1 MNELLL
7 GISLGFG
14 AGIAP
19 GPLLA
24 LVMTTTLQRGLLAG
38 IRVALSPLVTD
49 APIILLCLLVLNS
62 LPPSFHGII
71 SFIGGLFVIY
81 LGIDGLREARH
92 ATLEIKTTND
102 SGARDLLRG
111 AMVNALSPHPWIF
124 WLGVGAIKV
133 VDAWK
138 KSSANAFAFLFGF
151 FLLLIGCKVLIAS
164 GLAFGRRWLTLP
176 VYRGLLTVGGLAL
189 LVAGGFLLFEA
200 VREFTRA

>member
-49 APIILLCLLVLNS
+49 APIILLCVLVLSS

-71 SFIGGLFVIY
+71 SLIGGLFVIY
-81 LGIDGLREARH
+81 LGIDGLREAQH
-92 ATLEIKTTND
+92 ATLEIKPTPD

-124 WLGVGAIKV
+124 WLGVGAVKV

-138 KSSANAFAFLFGF
+138 KSPANAFAFLFGF

-176 VYRGLLTVGGLAL
+176 LYRGLLTIGGLAL
-189 LVAGGFLLFEA
+189 LVAGGFLLLGA
-200 VREFTRA
+200 VQEFTRV

>member
-14 AGIAP
+14 AGISP

-24 LVMTTTLQRGLLAG
+24 LVMTTTLQRGLMAG
-38 IRVALSPLVTD
+38 IRVALSPLLTD
-49 APIILLCLLVLNS
+49 APIILLCVLVLTA
-62 LPPSFHGII
+62 LPPSFHNII
-71 SFIGGLFVIY
+71 SLIGGLFVIY

-92 ATLEIKTTND
+92 ATLEIKTSTD

-111 AMVNALSPHPWIF
+111 ALVNALSPHPWLF
-124 WLGVGAIKV
+124 WLGVGAVKL

-138 KSSANAFAFLFGF
+138 QSPANAFGFLFGF
-151 FLLLIGCKVLIAS
+151 FLLLIGCKIVIAS

-176 VYRGLLTVGGLAL
+176 LYRGLLTVGGLAL
-189 LVAGGFLLFEA
+189 LVAGGFLLLGA
-200 VREFTRA
+200 VRGFTA

>member
-7 GISLGFG
+7 GLSLGFG
-14 AGIAP
+14 AGISP
-19 GPLLA
+19 GPLLT

-49 APIILLCLLVLNS
+49 APIILLCVLVLS
-62 LPPSFHGII
+62 GLPPSFHGII
-71 SFIGGLFVIY
+71 SLIGGLFVMY
-81 LGIDGLREARH
+81 LGVDGLGEARH
-92 ATLEIKTTND
+92 ATLEIKAAPN

-133 VDAWK
+133 TDAWK
-138 KSSANAFAFLFGF
+138 QSPMNAFAFLFGF
-151 FLLLIGCKVLIAS
+151 FSLLIGCKVLIAS

-176 VYRGLLTVGGLAL
+176 FYRGLLTIGGLAL

-200 VREFTRA
+200 AREFTQG

>member
-49 APIILLCLLVLNS
+49 APIILLCVLVLNS
-62 LPPSFHGII
+62 LPPSFHGLI
-71 SFIGGLFVIY
+71 SLIGGLFVMY

-92 ATLEIKTTND
+92 ATLEIKTTSD

-124 WLGVGAIKV
+124 WLGVGAVKV

-138 KSSANAFAFLFGF
+138 KSPANAFAFLFGF

-200 VREFTRA
+200 AREFTRA

>member
-7 GISLGFG
+7 GLSLGFG
-14 AGIAP
+14 AGISP
-19 GPLLA
+19 GPLLT

-49 APIILLCLLVLNS
+49 APIILLCVLVLSS

-71 SFIGGLFVIY
+71 SLIGGLFVIY

-92 ATLEIKTTND
+92 ATLEIKASND

-111 AMVNALSPHPWIF
+111 ALVNALSPHPWLF
-124 WLGVGAIKV
+124 WLGVGAVKV
-133 VDAWK
+133 TDAWK
-138 KSSANAFAFLFGF
+138 QSPVNAFAFLFGF

-176 VYRGLLTVGGLAL
+176 LYRGLLMVGGLAL
-189 LVAGGFLLFEA
+189 LAAGGFLLLEA
-200 VREFTRA
+200 AREFTRT

>member
-49 APIILLCLLVLNS
+49 APIILLCVLVLSS

-71 SFIGGLFVIY
+71 SLIGGLFVIY
-81 LGIDGLREARH
+81 LGVDGLREAQH
-92 ATLEIKTTND
+92 ATLEIKPTPD

-124 WLGVGAIKV
+124 WLGVGAVKV

-138 KSSANAFAFLFGF
+138 KSPGNAFAFLFGF

-176 VYRGLLTVGGLAL
+176 LYRGLLTVGGLAL
-189 LVAGGFLLFEA
+189 LVAGGFLLLGA
-200 VREFTRA
+200 VQEFTRI

>member
-1 MNELLL
+1 MLL
-7 GISLGFG
+7 GLSLGFG

-49 APIILLCLLVLNS
+49 APIILLCVLVLTN
-62 LPPSFHGII
+62 LPPAFNNII
-71 SFIGGLFVIY
+71 SLIGGLFVIY

-92 ATLEIKTTND
+92 ATLEIKAAAD

-111 AMVNALSPHPWIF
+111 ALVNALSPHPWLF
-124 WLGVGAIKV
+124 WLGVGALKV

-138 KSSANAFAFLFGF
+138 QSPANAFAFLFGF
-151 FLLLIGCKVLIAS
+151 FLLLIGCKIVIAS
-164 GLAFGRRWLTLP
+164 GLAFGRKWLTLP
-176 VYRGLLTVGGLAL
+176 LYRGLLTIGGIAL
-189 LVAGGFLLFEA
+189 LVAGGFLLLEA
-200 VREFTRA
+200 VRGFTRA

>member
-1 MNELLL
+1 MNGLLL

-38 IRVALSPLVTD
+38 VRVALSPLLTD
-49 APIILLCLLVLNS
+49 APIILLCVLVLRS
-62 LPPSFHGII
+62 LPPGFHDLI
-71 SFIGGLFVIY
+71 SFIGGFFVIY

-92 ATLEIKTTND
+92 ATLEIDAAAD

-111 AMVNALSPHPWIF
+111 ALVNALSPHPWLF
-124 WLGVGAIKV
+124 WLGVGAPQL

-138 KSSANAFAFLFGF
+138 QSPTNAFAFLLGF
-151 FLLLIGCKVLIAS
+151 FVLLIGCKIGIAS

-176 VYRGLLTVGGLAL
+176 LYRGLLTIGGLAL
-189 LVAGGFLLFEA
+189 LVAGGFLLLGA
-200 VREFTRA
+200 VRGFTRI

>member
-38 IRVALSPLVTD
+38 FRVALSPLVTD
-49 APIILLCLLVLNS
+49 APIILLCILVLNS

-71 SFIGGLFVIY
+71 SLIGGLFVIY

-92 ATLEIKTTND
+92 ATLEIKTTPD

-124 WLGVGAIKV
+124 WMGVGATKV
-133 VDAWK
+133 IEAWK
-138 KSSANAFAFLFGF
+138 QSPANAFAFLFGF
-151 FLLLIGCKVLIAS
+151 FLLLIGCKLAIAS
-164 GLAFGRRWLTLP
+164 GLAFGRKWLTLP
-176 VYRGLLTVGGLAL
+176 LYRGLLTVGGLAL
-189 LVAGGFLLFEA
+189 LIAGGFLLLGA
-200 VREFTRA
+200 IRGFTGT